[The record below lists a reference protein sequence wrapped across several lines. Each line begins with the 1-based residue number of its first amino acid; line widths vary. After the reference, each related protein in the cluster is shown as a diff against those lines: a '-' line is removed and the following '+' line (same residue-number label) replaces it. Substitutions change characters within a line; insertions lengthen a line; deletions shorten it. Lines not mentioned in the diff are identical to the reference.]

1 MKRKRFGITG
11 ISVVLLILALVL
23 AGCGDSANGDPSS
36 PGSGNNSGDNNGG
49 NNGRLDEGDRTIS
62 LTKEVTNVS
71 ANTLAVTISH
81 GEWKDD
87 YFNSS
92 FRISSMLYAICSI
105 TTTGDITNSSGVTYT
120 AQIKEGDKKTLHI
133 WPARDAGKTGTISFT
148 LKDSGPRSDLMSATT
163 APAGGFAFVGSSS
176 VANWTAQGNKGPY
189 LVTFSSADL

>member
-1 MKRKRFGITG
+1 MKSFIKLLGIIAIAAVIG
-11 ISVVLLILALVL
+11 FSL
-23 AGCGDSANGDPSS
+23 AGCGDSDSGDPSS
-36 PGSGNNSGDNNGG
+36 PGSNNNSGD
-49 NNGRLDEGDRTIS
+49 NGRLDEGDRTIS

-71 ANTLAVTISH
+71 VNTLVVTISH

-92 FRISSMLYAICSI
+92 YRISSMLYTICSI

-133 WPARDAGKTGTISFT
+133 WPARDVGKNGTISFT
-148 LKDSGPRSDLMSATT
+148 LRDSGLRSDLMSATT
-163 APAGGFAFVGSSS
+163 APAGGFGFVGSSS

-189 LVTFSSADL
+189 MVTFSSDDL